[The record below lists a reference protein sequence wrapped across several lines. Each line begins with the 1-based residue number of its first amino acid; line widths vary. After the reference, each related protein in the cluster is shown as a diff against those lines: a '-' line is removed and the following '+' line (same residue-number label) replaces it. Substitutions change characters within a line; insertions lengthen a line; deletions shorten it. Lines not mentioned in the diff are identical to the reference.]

1 MSLVAVDSLTKVYD
15 GQVAALEEVSFTL
28 AEGEWMSV
36 MGPSGSGKTT
46 LINLLGALD
55 APTRGHVVFEGAD
68 LGALDPAARTRFRA
82 EKIGFVFQA
91 FHLVPYLTALENV
104 MLAQYFHSLTDERQ
118 ARAALERVGL
128 GHRLR
133 HLPAQLSAGEQ
144 QRVAIARA
152 LINQPRLI
160 LADEPTGNLD
170 EQNEAVVMQLFH
182 ELHREGHTLV
192 VVTHDPT
199 IGRLADR
206 CLELQHGRLAGI
218 TIYREERDETMDHLL
233 QQVWMLREG
242 NQTAELAKL
251 RRLEV
256 LDVSGILER
265 MAGRGL
271 VKLHEGHVEL
281 TAGGER
287 RACDLI
293 RRYRLAE
300 RLFRDTFALAEPD
313 AESTACQFEHI
324 LSPAVTDRICAFL
337 AHPRTCPHGN
347 PIPTGDCCRAPAG
360 VTR

>member
-1 MSLVAVDSLTKVYD
+1 MSLVTVEGLTKIYD
-15 GQVAALEEVSFTL
+15 GQVAALEEVSFAL
-28 AEGEWMSV
+28 EPGEWISV

-55 APTRGHVVFEGAD
+55 TPTRGRALFDGTD
-68 LGALDPAARTRFRA
+68 LGGLDPAARTRFRA
-82 EKIGFVFQA
+82 ENIGFVFQA
-91 FHLVPYLTALENV
+91 FHLVPYLTAVENV

-118 ARAALERVGL
+118 ARRALERVGL

-133 HLPAQLSAGEQ
+133 HLPAALSAGEQ

-152 LINQPRLI
+152 LINQPKLI

-218 TIYREERDETMDHLL
+218 TIYREERDEVMDHLL

-256 LDVSGILER
+256 LDVSGILGR
-265 MAGRGL
+265 MAERGL
-271 VKLHEGHVEL
+271 VDLHEGHVEL
-281 TAGGER
+281 TPAGER
-287 RACDLI
+287 RAGDLI

-300 RLFRDTFALAEPD
+300 RLFRDTFAVGEDEAET
-313 AESTACQFEHI
+313 TACQFEHI

-347 PIPTGDCCRAPAG
+347 TIPAGNCCQAPAPAS
-360 VTR
+360 R

>member
-1 MSLVAVDSLTKVYD
+1 MSLVTVEGLTKIYD
-15 GQVAALEEVSFTL
+15 GQVSALEEVSFQL
-28 AEGEWMSV
+28 EPGEWISV

-55 APTRGHVVFEGAD
+55 TPTRGRVVFDGTE
-68 LGALDPAARTRFRA
+68 LGGLDPAARTRFRA
-82 EKIGFVFQA
+82 ERIGFVFQA
-91 FHLVPYLTALENV
+91 FHLVPYLTAVENV
-104 MLAQYFHSLTDERQ
+104 MLAQYFHSLTDEQQ
-118 ARAALERVGL
+118 ARRALERVGL

-133 HLPAQLSAGEQ
+133 HLPAALSAGEQ

-152 LINQPRLI
+152 LINQPKLI

-218 TIYREERDETMDHLL
+218 TIYREEREDVMDHLL

-256 LDVSGILER
+256 LDVSGILAR
-265 MAGRGL
+265 MAERGL
-271 VKLHEGHVEL
+271 VDLHEGHVEL
-281 TAGGER
+281 TAAGER
-287 RACDLI
+287 RAGDLI

-300 RLFRDTFALAEPD
+300 RLFRDTFAVGEDEAET
-313 AESTACQFEHI
+313 TACQFEHI

-347 PIPTGDCCRAPAG
+347 AIPAGECCRVPAG
-360 VTR
+360 ASR

>member
-1 MSLVAVDSLTKVYD
+1 MSLVTVEGLTKIYD
-15 GQVAALEEVSFTL
+15 GQVAALEEVSFAL
-28 AEGEWMSV
+28 EPGEWISV

-55 APTRGHVVFEGAD
+55 TPTRGRALFDGTD

-91 FHLVPYLTALENV
+91 FHLVPYLTAVENV

-118 ARAALERVGL
+118 ARRALERVGL
-128 GHRLR
+128 AHRLR

-192 VVTHDPT
+192 IVTHDPA
-199 IGRLADR
+199 IGHLADR
-206 CLELQHGRLAGI
+206 RLELQHGRLVNI
-218 TIYREERDETMDHLL
+218 SVQREERDELQDHLL

-242 NQTAELAKL
+242 NQSPELAKL
-251 RRLEV
+251 RRLAV
-256 LDVSGILER
+256 LDVSGTLER
-265 MAGRGL
+265 LAGGGL
-271 VKLHEGHVEL
+271 VVVNNGEVNL
-281 TAGGER
+281 TPAGEQ
-287 RACDLI
+287 RATNLI

-300 RLFRDTFALAEPD
+300 RLFRDTFTLADAE
-313 AESTACQFEHI
+313 AESTACKFEHI
-324 LSPAVTDRICAFL
+324 LSPTVTDKICAFL
-337 AHPRTCPHGN
+337 GHPRTCPHGN
-347 PIPTGDCCRAPAG
+347 PIPPGGCCAAA
-360 VTR
+360 